1 MPRLVLPTLETM
13 KPDQRAVYA
22 KTVAGRRGSVP
33 ANVLVWLHSP
43 ELAARAQKLGELV
56 RYETALGP
64 RWSELAI
71 LVVARH
77 WTCHYEWA
85 VHLTEAA
92 RAGVPAEVVEAIEA
106 RREPAL
112 ADEADRAVH
121 RFASELV
128 ASGRVPEDVYRAAV
142 LAVGQKAVVELAALV
157 GYYTMVAFTLNAFE
171 IPAPAGS
178 PGLDRVPGRDTA

>member
-1 MPRLVLPTLETM
+1 M

-43 ELAARAQKLGELV
+43 DLAARAQKLGELV
-56 RYETALGP
+56 RYETTLGP

-85 VHLTEAA
+85 VHRIEAD
-92 RAGVPAEVVEAIEA
+92 RAGVPDDVVEAIAE
-106 RREPAL
+106 RREPTLEDETDL
-112 ADEADRAVH
+112 AVF
-121 RFASELV
+121 RFASTLV
-128 ASGRVPEDVYRAAV
+128 ESGRVPEEVYRAAV
-142 LAVGQKAVVELAALV
+142 LAVGQKAVVELVALV

-171 IPAPAGS
+171 VPPPAGS
-178 PGLDRVPGRDTA
+178 PGLAAP